1 VKEKFR
7 TAGRNDSRKS
17 DNNIVPE
24 KPANKESKSSAEQ
37 VEGRALTEGNTM
49 NTAADRTQG
58 RAAASNG
65 LYGVRRKA
73 QQDKSVRF
81 NNLFH
86 HITPEQLTESFYSLK
101 KNAAAGVDEMT
112 WHKYK
117 EDLAERTA
125 DLHERLHAGSY
136 RAQPVRRSYINKA
149 DGRKRPLGVTALE
162 DKIVQQSVAT
172 ILNQIYE
179 TDFMGF
185 SYGFREKRSQHNALD
200 AIYVG
205 ISRCKINYILDADI
219 TGFFDNIEHDW
230 LLKFLEHRVAD
241 RRILRLIKK
250 WLKVGVVEDG
260 KRRSQEVGTPQGSV
274 ISPLLAN
281 VYLHYVQDLWAHQWR
296 KRHAGG
302 NVIIVR
308 YADDSVVGCQ
318 YKNDA
323 ERFLK
328 DLTERMGKFG
338 LELHPDK
345 TRLIEFGRFAEAD
358 RRKRGQGKPETF
370 DFLGFTHS
378 CSKTKN
384 GKFFIRRKTIKKR
397 FVKKCKEV
405 KQELKER
412 MHDDVKE
419 TGKWLNS
426 VIRGFQNYYAVP
438 GNMNL
443 VKSFYDQTTKAWL
456 HTLRRRSHKGQNF
469 TWKRF
474 EKLIRWLIPRVRS
487 VHPFPSQR
495 LQRYYPR

>member
-1 VKEKFR
+1 MKEKFR

-24 KPANKESKSSAEQ
+24 KPANKETKISAEP

-49 NTAADRTQG
+49 NTAAVRTQG
-58 RAAASNG
+58 RVNASTG
-65 LYGVRRKA
+65 LCGVRRKA
-73 QQDKSVRF
+73 QQDKEARF

-86 HITPEQLTESFYSLK
+86 HITSERLTKSFFSLK

-112 WHKYK
+112 WRKYK
-117 EDLAERTA
+117 EDLAERIA

-136 RAQPVRRSYINKA
+136 RAQPVRRSYINKSDA
-149 DGRKRPLGVTALE
+149 RKRPLGVTALE
-162 DKIVQQSVAT
+162 DKIVQQAVAT

-179 TDFMGF
+179 TEFMGF

-205 ISRCKINYILDADI
+205 ISRCKISYILDADI
-219 TGFFDNIEHDW
+219 TGFFDNINHDW
-230 LLKFLEHRVAD
+230 LLKFIEQRVAD

-260 KRRSQEVGTPQGSV
+260 KRRAQEIGTPQGSV

-308 YADDSVVGCQ
+308 YADDSVVGFQ

-323 ERFLK
+323 KRFLK

-345 TRLIEFGRFAEAD
+345 TRLIEFGRFASAN
-358 RRKRGQGKPETF
+358 RRKRGEGKPETF

-412 MHDDVKE
+412 MHDNVKE

-456 HTLRRRSHKGQNF
+456 QTLRRRSHKGQNF

-474 EKLIRWLIPRVRS
+474 EKLIRWLIPRVRM

-495 LQRYYPR
+495 FQRYYPR

>member
-1 VKEKFR
+1 MKEKFR

-24 KPANKESKSSAEQ
+24 KPANKGSKNSAEQ

-49 NTAADRTQG
+49 NTAAVRTQG

-73 QQDKSVRF
+73 QQDKGARF

-112 WHKYK
+112 WRKYK
-117 EDLAERTA
+117 ENLAERTA

-162 DKIVQQSVAT
+162 DKIVQQAVST
-172 ILNQIYE
+172 ILSQIYE

-219 TGFFDNIEHDW
+219 TGFFDNIDHDW

-308 YADDSVVGCQ
+308 YADDSVVGFQ

-323 ERFLK
+323 NRFLK

-345 TRLIEFGRFAEAD
+345 TRLIEFGRFAEAN

-412 MHDDVKE
+412 MHDDVIE